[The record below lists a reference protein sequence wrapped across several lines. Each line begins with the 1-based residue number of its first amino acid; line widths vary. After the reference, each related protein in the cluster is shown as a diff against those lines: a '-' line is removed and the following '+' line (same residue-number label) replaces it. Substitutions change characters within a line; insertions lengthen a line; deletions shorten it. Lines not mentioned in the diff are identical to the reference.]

1 MYKMPVKKRVTSVMA
16 PSVAMS
22 APDRYARIA
31 PRHAAPLHPREGK
44 LNAG

>member
-22 APDRYARIA
+22 APAMPHRLT
-31 PRHAAPLHPREGK
+31 HGK
-44 LNAG
+44 EI